1 MSRKS
6 RFDLSEL
13 MAKIE
18 TMKQQ
23 GKSNRCIGKEIGISE
38 GYIRKLMRTKDLNKV
53 RTNELNKT
61 LTNKT
66 ESKPN
71 HSPQTWGQYKSS
83 LKKEKQKKIV
93 IRMME
98 KGKTE
103 QEIAEHYGWGKDDVH
118 MIILQYQ
125 FEQL

>member
-38 GYIRKLMRTKDLNKV
+38 GYIRKLMRT
-53 RTNELNKT
+53 NELNKT

-71 HSPQTWGQYKSS
+71 HSPQNWGQYKSS